1 VALGR
6 RLARADMAAGVDT
19 WSSSAA
25 MSVAGIRM
33 EAVRP
38 AQQGQSRNLLRD
50 KQREVECDLPAEG
63 VADDVQAA
71 VRPGYL
77 GGEPGSQ
84 RALSVASITVRG
96 DCRRQDCP

>member
-1 VALGR
+1 MCAAPGRICKVALGR
-6 RLARADMAAGVDT
+6 RLARAVMAAGVDT

-38 AQQGQSRNLLRD
+38 AQRGQSRNLLRD

-71 VRPGYL
+71 AR
-77 GGEPGSQ
+77 
-84 RALSVASITVRG
+84 RATSVVSRAASA
-96 DCRRQDCP
+96 P